1 MVDAILYIN
10 LEYRKDRKDHILS
23 QLEKLKDI
31 STNVHR
37 IDAVLNTE
45 CGHIGC
51 GKSHIKALELAI
63 ENNWDSVLIV
73 EDDLCIQGDIENIR
87 KINDIK
93 WDVMMLGYGHRTI
106 QECEY
111 PFLKRVTNACCTHGY
126 IVRKHYYQTLLDNFK
141 EAIPIMETQLE
152 KHLVLHPNK
161 KLIYCTAIDQHW
173 KLLQKKDI
181 FYAFDPVL
189 GVQNRELK
197 SDNF

>member
-10 LEYRKDRKDHILS
+10 LEYRKDRKDNILS
-23 QLEKLKDI
+23 ELEKLKDI

-51 GKSHIKALELAI
+51 GKSHIKALEFAI

-93 WDVMMLGYGHRTI
+93 WDVMMLGHGYRTI
-106 QECEY
+106 QECS
-111 PFLKRVTNACCTHGY
+111 VDCCLSY
-126 IVRKHYYQTLLDNFK
+126 
-141 EAIPIMETQLE
+141 
-152 KHLVLHPNK
+152 
-161 KLIYCTAIDQHW
+161 
-173 KLLQKKDI
+173 
-181 FYAFDPVL
+181 
-189 GVQNRELK
+189 
-197 SDNF
+197 